1 MLGFLRK
8 DYNRHSS
15 YNVGVTFYRIGS
27 VFLLFTL
34 ALLVVS
40 ILYMPQELVPEGD
53 HDFTIVKAEKH
64 SIKSQRIHTVY
75 YTRKARM
82 RQAIPITRPLPRP
95 SVRYTRRVRPIPA
108 LCMPPPAAGT
118 S

>member
-8 DYNRHSS
+8 DFNRHSS

-27 VFLLFTL
+27 VFLMFTL

-40 ILYMPQELVPEGD
+40 ILYIPQELVPEGD
-53 HDFTIVKAEKH
+53 HDLTIVKAEKH

-75 YTRKARM
+75 YTIRCKDE
-82 RQAIPITRPLPRP
+82 
-95 SVRYTRRVRPIPA
+95 
-108 LCMPPPAAGT
+108 AGDT
-118 S
+118 HNQTVTEAECEI